1 MTRGRVGWPTA
12 LVLLVAALAA
22 GVARAHSRSSSS
34 SSWEIRR
41 GSSPVAR
48 ILVRVTWND
57 LEAAIPAL
65 ARVSGAGSLEALALA
80 DAYLRRQ
87 VRLEAAG
94 TPCAPVGESQGLPAA
109 DPSHLVRAWRV
120 VCSAPGPLVA
130 VDDAFFDASP
140 AHFHL
145 ASFRLD
151 QNEPVERVLVA
162 GERRF
167 ALPAAGGA
175 AAPALRGAGLR
186 EYVVLGVKHIASGAD
201 HLAFL
206 IGLLLLGSRLGE
218 VVTLVTGFTAAHSV
232 TLALGVLGV
241 VRPAPATVEALIG
254 LSIAIVALENFA
266 ETVGAR
272 TRRGLEAALVVTL
285 GGAAVASAAGR
296 GAVSPLALCGVGL
309 FAVCYFA
316 LVTRA
321 TRPGSWRWFV
331 AFVFGLVH
339 GFGFAGVLIESALPA
354 ERVLHA
360 LFGFNA
366 GVEIGQLAVVALAW
380 PLLHRLTHP
389 SRLSRGLWI
398 QLGST
403 PILAAGVYWFVS
415 RGFG

>member
-1 MTRGRVGWPTA
+1 MTRSRVG
-12 LVLLVAALAA
+12 AALALLLA
-22 GVARAHSRSSSS
+22 GLAAGAARAHSRSSSS
-34 SSWEIRR
+34 SSWEIRS
-41 GSSPVAR
+41 GSNPVAR
-48 ILVRVTWND
+48 ILVRVTWSD

-65 ARVSGAGSLEALALA
+65 SRVGGPGSPQALVLA
-80 DAYLRRQ
+80 DAYLRREI
-87 VRLEAAG
+87 RLEAAG
-94 TPCAPVGESQGLPAA
+94 TPCAPVGDSLGLPAA
-109 DPSHLVRAWRV
+109 DPGHLGRVWRV

-145 ASFRLD
+145 ARFRLD
-151 QNEPVERVLVA
+151 DAEPVERVLVA

-167 ALPAAGGA
+167 ALPKPGSGSRS
-175 AAPALRGAGLR
+175 LRGSGVL
-186 EYVVLGVKHIASGAD
+186 EYVLLGLQHIGSGAD

-206 IGLLLLGSRLGE
+206 LGLLLAGSTLGE
-218 VVTLVTGFTAAHSV
+218 VATLVTGFTAAHSV

-272 TRRGLEAALVVTL
+272 TRRGLELALVLAL
-285 GGAAVASAAGR
+285 GGAALAAAGGH
-296 GAVSPLALCGVGL
+296 GAVPPLALFGVTL
-309 FAVCYFA
+309 FSVCYFA

-321 TRPGSWRWFV
+321 RRPGSWRWFV

-339 GFGFAGVLIESALPA
+339 GFGFAGVLIESALPPG
-354 ERVLHA
+354 RVLRA

-366 GVEIGQLAVVALAW
+366 GVELGQLALVAMAW
-380 PLLHRLTHP
+380 PLLRLATRR
-389 SRLSRGLWI
+389 SRLSRGAWI

-415 RGFG
+415 RAFG